1 MTEKKVREILEKV
14 LKEEEAKQEIIVKQ
28 IGVTPPLHNG
38 VTSKTANFTEDL
50 KDEITKQGLLRVS
63 FFIMLILFLLCE
75 IYFAIKILQS
85 CGLFLFLPFRL

>member
-14 LKEEEAKQEIIVKQ
+14 LKEEEAKQEIIQ
-28 IGVTPPLHNG
+28 RGMTPPLHNG
-38 VTSKTANFTEDL
+38 VTSKTADFTEDL
-50 KDEITKQGLLRVS
+50 KDEITKQELLRVS

>member
-1 MTEKKVREILEKV
+1 MTEERVREILEKV
-14 LKEEEAKQEIIVKQ
+14 LKEKEEKQEIIQ
-28 IGVTPPLHNG
+28 RGMTPPLHHG
-38 VTSKTANFTEDL
+38 VTSKTADFTEDL